1 MNTFIQQVLI
11 QIGLLLVYSLLYFT
25 IRRNVL
31 YTLISI
37 MLGVTTYFLVLVLV
51 KNEFGIAAGLGLFAI
66 FGILRYRT
74 ESIAI
79 AEMTYIFSVITIAVI
94 NAMTDNIVIKLET
107 SLLINAIVIFLSS
120 FLFYILSK
128 TELSKLE
135 LHIDNLEWMNKSQE
149 EKLSFLSQKSFFKI
163 ENYSIDRIDWL
174 RETCRVVVYYKKL
187 K

>member
-1 MNTFIQQVLI
+1 
-11 QIGLLLVYSLLYFT
+11 
-25 IRRNVL
+25 
-31 YTLISI
+31 
-37 MLGVTTYFLVLVLV
+37 MLGITTYFLVLVLV

-107 SLLINAIVIFLSS
+107 SLYINGLLIFLSS
-120 FLFYILSK
+120 VLFFILSK

-135 LHIDNLEWMNKSQE
+135 LHIDNLEWMNQSQE
-149 EKLSFLSQKSFFKI
+149 EKLSFLSQKSFLKI
-163 ENYSIDRIDWL
+163 TDYSIDRIDWL
-174 RETCRVVVYYKKL
+174 RETCRVIVYYKKL
-187 K
+187 

>member
-1 MNTFIQQVLI
+1 MNAFIQQVLI
-11 QIGLLLVYSLLYFT
+11 QIGLLLVYSILYFA
-25 IRRNVL
+25 IRRNIL

-37 MLGVTTYFLVLVLV
+37 MLGITTYFLVLVLV

-107 SLLINAIVIFLSS
+107 SLYINALLIFISS
-120 FLFYILSK
+120 VLFLILSK

-135 LHIDNLEWMNKSQE
+135 LQIDSLEWMNQSQD
-149 EKLSFLSQKSFFKI
+149 EKLSFLSQKSFLKVTDY
-163 ENYSIDRIDWL
+163 NIDRIDWL

>member
-1 MNTFIQQVLI
+1 MNAFIQQVLI
-11 QIGLLLVYSLLYFT
+11 QIGLLLAYSLLYFA
-25 IRRNVL
+25 IRRNML
-31 YTLISI
+31 YTLISF
-37 MLGVTTYFLVLVLV
+37 MLGITTYFLVLVLV

-107 SLLINAIVIFLSS
+107 SLFINALLICLSAL
-120 FLFYILSK
+120 LFFILSK
-128 TELSKLE
+128 TELSKME
-135 LHIDNLEWMNKSQE
+135 LHIDNLEWMNQSKE
-149 EKLSFLSQKSFFKI
+149 EKLSFLSQKSFLTI
-163 ENYSIDRIDWL
+163 EEYTIDRIDWL
-174 RETCRVVVYYKKL
+174 RETCKVVVYYKKL